1 MKLPQA
7 IIVDVDFT
15 VANNGHRDPYDFSEK
30 VLDDLPIVPMIHL
43 VNGLVQVSKYYPI
56 FLTGRNEICREHTK
70 KWLDKHFN
78 FKYTL
83 IMKALENQRGR
94 TSIFKEKMYK
104 EQIQDQYNVF
114 LVIDDDNRNVK
125 MFRSLGLDVL
135 QPHILA
141 RKN

>member
-7 IIVDVDFT
+7 IIIDIDLT
-15 VANNGHRDPYDFSEK
+15 VADNHHRDPYDFSEK
-30 VLDDLPIVPMIHL
+30 VLNDLPIVPMVHL
-43 VNGLVQVSKYYPI
+43 INGLVKVSEYYPI
-56 FLTGRNEICREHTK
+56 FLTGRNESCREHTK
-70 KWLDKHFN
+70 KWLDKYFN

-83 IMKALENQRGR
+83 IMKDLEDQRGR

-104 EQIQDQYNVF
+104 EKIQDQYDVF

-125 MFRSLGLDVL
+125 MFKSLGLDVL

>member
-1 MKLPQA
+1 
-7 IIVDVDFT
+7 
-15 VANNGHRDPYDFSEK
+15 
-30 VLDDLPIVPMIHL
+30 
-43 VNGLVQVSKYYPI
+43 
-56 FLTGRNEICREHTK
+56 
-70 KWLDKHFN
+70 
-78 FKYTL
+78 
-83 IMKALENQRGR
+83 MKALENQRGR